1 MVGFFCVF
9 LQRGEKTMQHKK
21 SGRKKEAQLI
31 AELESINH
39 NNNSQKKRLLAY
51 AKGIKQLAQEK
62 EVSR

>member
-1 MVGFFCVF
+1 
-9 LQRGEKTMQHKK
+9 MQHKK

-62 EVSR
+62 EASR